1 MQIVVYCDRSR
12 TIDIT
17 KEEIKDKKY
26 DFYTIGKEMIKNING
41 EYIIKKYNLK
51 PGIEF
56 GKKLHEERVKWLKNN
71 IK

>member
-26 DFYTIGKEMIKNING
+26 DFYTIGKEMLKNING

-56 GKKLHEERVKWLKNN
+56 AKKLHEERVKWLKNN

>member
-26 DFYTIGKEMIKNING
+26 DFYTIGKEMLKNING

-56 GKKLHEERVKWLKNN
+56 GKK
-71 IK
+71 

>member
-26 DFYTIGKEMIKNING
+26 DFYTIGKEMLKNING

-56 GKKLHEERVKWLKNN
+56 GKNCTKNELSG
-71 IK
+71 

>member
-12 TIDIT
+12 NIDAT
-17 KEEIKDKKY
+17 KEEIKDKQY
-26 DFYTIGKEMIKNING
+26 DFYSIGKKMLTEIDG
-41 EYIIKKYNLK
+41 EYIIKKYSLK